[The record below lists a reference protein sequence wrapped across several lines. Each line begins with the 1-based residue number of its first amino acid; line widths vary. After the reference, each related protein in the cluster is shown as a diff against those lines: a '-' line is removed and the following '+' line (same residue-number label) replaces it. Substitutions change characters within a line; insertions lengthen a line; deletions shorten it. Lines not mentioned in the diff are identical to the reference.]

1 MTTSYELTIGHD
13 EDTERPDENALGRMV
28 SFNNRHINFQHPDE
42 VDEDS
47 ILATLSYYEHGL
59 CRWMVGE
66 STVPDHGGFDTVQVA
81 GVIVWNGAE
90 DEREWWNGLEPD
102 HKRKILDSI
111 ADEYTSWSNGDAY
124 WYSFTQLSTFHDCPN
139 CGGHAVPSDIDD
151 SCGGFIGVDS
161 LTEHLRDLFD
171 YHGISASEVTIK
183 GEAGYVLD
191 NVDLEY
197 EKEEGVE
204 PYTAAQRA
212 EDLLADALDAC
223 TRPEHR

>member
-1 MTTSYELTIGHD
+1 MPTYELTVHHD
-13 EDTERPDENALGRMV
+13 SDTERPDEYALGRMV

-42 VDEDS
+42 IDEDS

-66 STVPDHGGFDTVQVA
+66 STVPDHGQFDTVQVA
-81 GVIVWNGAE
+81 GVVMWNGE
-90 DEREWWNGLEPD
+90 DSEREWWKGLD
-102 HKRKILDSI
+102 KFHQRTILDGI
-111 ADEYTSWSNGDAY
+111 ADEYTSWVNGDCY
-124 WYSFTQLSTFHDCPN
+124 WYSLEQLSLVHDCPN

-161 LTEHLRDLFD
+161 LAEHLRDLFD
-171 YHGISASEVTIK
+171 YHDIYASEVTIK

-191 NVDLEY
+191 NVDLET
-197 EKEEGVE
+197 EKGEGVE

-212 EDLLADALDAC
+212 ADIA
-223 TRPEHR
+223 